1 MKTPALIPNL
11 LDSNDQR
18 ARGAVQL
25 ALTTE
30 HLQYERFRGHR
41 KVEDSHTK
49 KRRSKDLNKHLRRR
63 AFATIV
69 NSF

>member
-30 HLQYERFRGHR
+30 HLQYERF
-41 KVEDSHTK
+41 
-49 KRRSKDLNKHLRRR
+49 
-63 AFATIV
+63 
-69 NSF
+69 